1 MRRSTEPLWWLLF
14 AMGGTVAAFLVP
26 VHILIGGIG
35 LAAGWAREAFAY
47 DHILAL
53 ASYPLAR
60 LYLFV
65 LISLSLL
72 HWAHRFRYTLA
83 EGLHLKASFLPISL
97 ACYGAAVIGTVLAAI
112 VLARM

>member
-14 AMGGTVAAFLVP
+14 ATGGAVAAILMP

-35 LAAGWAREAFAY
+35 IAVGSTRDAFAY
-47 DHILAL
+47 DRALAL
-53 ASYPLAR
+53 ASHPLGR

-83 EGLHLKASFLPISL
+83 EGLHLKASWLP
-97 ACYGAAVIGTVLAAI
+97 VEIGTYGTAVVGVVLAAL
-112 VLARM
+112 VLVRL